1 MFLKRLEIQGF
12 KSFAEEMD
20 IEFTPGMTTVVG
32 PNGSGKSNI
41 ADGIRWV
48 LGEQSP
54 RSLRGS
60 KMEDVIF
67 AGSDTRA
74 PLNMAEVTL
83 VLNNEQEELGMEWSE
98 ISVTRKLYR
107 SGESEYLINRQPCRR
122 RDIVDLFMDSG
133 MGREAFSI
141 IGQGRVEE
149 VLSSRPEDRRS
160 IFEEAAGVLK
170 YKQRKQQAGRKLEDT
185 VENLQRVEDIL
196 HELES
201 QIEPLKEQASL
212 AKEYLEKSEEL
223 EQQEA
228 ALTVYE
234 IEERHALWKAQVE
247 TAEQLERKY
256 KQTEKEWISL
266 QDERERLTSRI
277 KKQAGELE
285 EDQQKYMALREQLEK
300 EEGRRLLFQE
310 KEKNIEEKKAE
321 LQQRIEQ
328 LHVQA
333 EFSQK
338 EWEAQTDELQQ
349 MKTKEDQVK
358 ESLSLIQKQLA
369 ENIHSLQPQIEEMK
383 SDYIEKLNARA
394 AIRNEEKYLQDQQIG
409 MRRKAGSADAENEAF
424 LNERKQAEA
433 AFAEKQEES
442 SEWSREDAACKEA
455 EELAEKNSRLAGG
468 KASEKEKQMYK
479 AYRYLDEAKSRLSLL
494 KEMETDYSGF
504 NQGVKEILKARST
517 KLNGII
523 GAVAE
528 LITVP
533 DKYVTAVETAL
544 GAAMQHIVVEEE
556 ADARGAISYL
566 KQQKKGRAT
575 FLPIT
580 SIRGKEVPANTKKQ
594 LEQMAGFE
602 GVAASHI
609 SADNK
614 YHAIVHSL
622 LGHVILAA
630 DLEAA
635 NQMARQSG
643 FRVRIVTLE
652 GDVVNP
658 GGSMTGGALQRQG
671 SALLGRKQERIKLEA
686 SLKDMQEKTIRLET
700 EAEQAKL
707 EAGKQ
712 YEAWQ
717 AAKSR
722 REQARSKAEEARG
735 LAQEAKTKLDNV
747 TSKLSHYDREAL
759 SLQTELNRIQE
770 REALLQENK
779 ESVQAAIEK
788 LDEDISAVEQKETAR
803 TALITEAKEKETAL
817 KMEWSALHETVVNQ
831 ERETARLKKEHEQK
845 KAELQSAS
853 EDLEYFASDIVSMQG
868 GEKQLQSDINE
879 VKEAI
884 EELSAR
890 IEAVRTDQ
898 QQRTEKNEEIEQT
911 QMRLQ
916 KKQTQEQNS
925 HHEAKVQ
932 MNRLDAELETRLQFI
947 QDHLSMSFER
957 AKETYTLEGD
967 PEAVRDRIHLLKLD
981 ISELGTVN
989 LGAVEEYERVHE
1001 RFTFLSGQKED
1012 LTGAKESLDEVMAE
1026 MDEEVTRR
1034 FSESFTAIK
1043 KEFQQIYAELF
1054 GGGEADLYLTNPDD
1068 LLTTGVDIMARPP
1081 GKKRQHLSLLS
1092 GGEKALTA
1100 IALLFAIV
1108 KVKPAPFCV
1117 LDEVEAALDEA
1128 NVTRFARYLRT
1139 FSETTQFIV
1148 ISHRK
1153 GTMEE
1158 ADVLYGVTMQES
1170 GVSRMVSVRLE
1181 EAMKA
1186 TV

>member
-54 RSLRGS
+54 RSLRGA

-83 VLNNEQEELGMEWSE
+83 VLDNEQEELGMEWRE
-98 ISVTRKLYR
+98 ISITRKLYR
-107 SGESEYLINRQPCRR
+107 SGESEYLMNRQPCRR

-149 VLSSRPEDRRS
+149 VLSSRPEERRS

-234 IEERHALWKAQVE
+234 IEERHAMWE
-247 TAEQLERKY
+247 TQTARAEELEKKY
-256 KQTEKEWISL
+256 KQTEKEWAGL
-266 QDERERLTSRI
+266 QEERERLTGRI
-277 KKQAGELE
+277 KKHAAELE
-285 EDQQKYMALREQLEK
+285 ENQQKYMMHREQLEK

-328 LHVQA
+328 LHIQVDS
-333 EFSQK
+333 SQK
-338 EWEAQTDELQQ
+338 AWENAKEELDQL
-349 MKTKEDQVK
+349 KGKEEQVK
-358 ESLSLIQKQLA
+358 ESLLLIQKQIT
-369 ENIHSLQPQIEEMK
+369 ENTSSLQPQIEDMK

-394 AIRNEEKYLQDQQIG
+394 AIRNEEKYLQDQQAG

-424 LNERKQAEA
+424 LNERKEAEA
-433 AFAEKQEES
+433 AFAEKQKES
-442 SEWSREDAACKEA
+442 SEWSTQDLVCKEA
-455 EELAEKNSRLAGG
+455 EEQAETNSRLTSAE
-468 KASEKEKQMYK
+468 ASEKEKQMYK

-504 NQGVKEILKARST
+504 NQGVKEILKARSS
-517 KLNGII
+517 KLKGII

-533 DKYVTAVETAL
+533 EKYVTAVETSL

-556 ADARGAISYL
+556 ADARGAITHL

-580 SIRGKEVPANTKKQ
+580 SIRRKEVPAHIKKQ
-594 LEQMAGFE
+594 LEQMTGYE
-602 GVAASHI
+602 GVAAEHI
-609 SADNK
+609 SAEST
-614 YHAIVHSL
+614 YREIVHSL
-622 LGHVILAA
+622 LGHVILAS

-658 GGSMTGGALQRQG
+658 GGSMTGGAVQRQG
-671 SALLGRKQERIKLEA
+671 SALLGRKQERIKLEE
-686 SLKDMQEKTIRLET
+686 SLKEMQEKTIQLEK
-700 EAEQAKL
+700 EAEQAKQ
-707 EAGKQ
+707 EAAKQ
-712 YEAWQ
+712 YEDWQ
-717 AAKSR
+717 DAKAK
-722 REQARSKAEEARG
+722 REQARLKAEEARE
-735 LAQEAKTKLDNV
+735 AAHEAKAKLDSV

-759 SLQTELNRIQE
+759 SLQAELNRIQE

-788 LDEDISAVEQKETAR
+788 LDEDISAAEKKEEVR
-803 TALITEAKEKETAL
+803 TAAVSEAKEKETAW

-831 ERETARLKKEHEQK
+831 EREVSRLQKEYEQK
-845 KAELQSAS
+845 KIELERSAD
-853 EDLEYFASDIVSMQG
+853 DLEYFTNDIVSMQG
-868 GEKQLQSDINE
+868 GEKQLQSDINQ

-884 EELSAR
+884 EELSAK
-890 IEAVRTDQ
+890 IEAERMDQ
-898 QQRTEKNEEIEQT
+898 QRRSEKSEEIEQT
-911 QMRLQ
+911 QIRLQ
-916 KKQTQEQNS
+916 KKQAEEQNS

-932 MNRLDAELETRLQFI
+932 VNRLDAELETRLQFI

-957 AKETYTLEGD
+957 AKETYTLDGE

-1001 RFTFLSGQKED
+1001 RFTFLSSQKQD

-1034 FSESFTAIK
+1034 FSETFTAIK
-1043 KEFQQIYAELF
+1043 KEFHQIYAELF
-1054 GGGEADLYLTNPDD
+1054 GGGEADLYLTNPDE

-1170 GVSRMVSVRLE
+1170 GVSRMVSVKLE